1 MPKLFSTLLIS
12 LLTGIIIYS
21 LFVFFF
27 NIRPVFAQELW
38 ECDTTGDT
46 FTAEQTCK
54 DACAGGT
61 CRKLSGSSTNT
72 STWIFN
78 PLKVETVRELINL
91 ILNYLLVIAI
101 PLSTIVIVY
110 AAMLFMISGGD
121 PKRVGTARKTLF
133 YAVIGIA
140 ILLIA
145 KGITFTI
152 AKFFEP

>member
-21 LFVFFF
+21 LFAFFF
-27 NIRPVFAQELW
+27 NVQPVFAQERW
-38 ECDTTGDT
+38 ECDATGDNS
-46 FTAEQTCK
+46 FTTEQACK
-54 DACAGGT
+54 DACPGGT
-61 CRKLSGSSTNT
+61 CRKLSGSNTNNN
-72 STWIFN
+72 WIFN
-78 PLKVETVRELINL
+78 PLKVQTVRELIDL

-101 PLSTIVIVY
+101 PLSTIVIIY

-121 PKRVGTARKTLF
+121 PKRVDTARKTLF

-145 KGITFTI
+145 KGVTFTI
-152 AKFFEP
+152 TKFFEP